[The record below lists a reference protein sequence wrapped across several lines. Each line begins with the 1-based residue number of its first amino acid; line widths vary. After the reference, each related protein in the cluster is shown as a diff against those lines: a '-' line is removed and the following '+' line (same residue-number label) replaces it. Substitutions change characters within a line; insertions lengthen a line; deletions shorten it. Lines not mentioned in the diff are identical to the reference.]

1 MVALRGQ
8 STWRVSVIH
17 VYLQA
22 FADASNRRECLGTRH
37 SSFLHIESCV
47 YISVQTKGMKIM
59 TEGRMTAII
68 DVVRRMKN
76 GAKSAE
82 EALIKRALEGVTED
96 VSKEDRVVAE
106 RAFALRD

>member
-1 MVALRGQ
+1 
-8 STWRVSVIH
+8 
-17 VYLQA
+17 
-22 FADASNRRECLGTRH
+22 
-37 SSFLHIESCV
+37 
-47 YISVQTKGMKIM
+47 M

-106 RAFALRD
+106 RAFELRD